1 MLSVDTETARLS
13 RELGLGGNAN
23 RMHQSSSDMDPS
35 TETEPS
41 QKSHN
46 TNTNNNQTD
55 SGIRNEIDEIP
66 AHEVKKRL
74 SALLG
79 NITPPATANSSTSTS
94 KATTPGRPYSTS
106 FSSVSTDSNPIV
118 IIEESV
124 EESDMNVHVKNIE
137 DYPNNDTKVTNDND
151 HNTNAN
157 NVENEPIVEE
167 LNNNHIKTKI

>member
-66 AHEVKKRL
+66 AHEVKK
-74 SALLG
+74 
-79 NITPPATANSSTSTS
+79 
-94 KATTPGRPYSTS
+94 
-106 FSSVSTDSNPIV
+106 
-118 IIEESV
+118 EESV